1 MPQHD
6 QPRPGPVDSA
16 DWSENPRWQAAMG
29 KMQKLSRALPGS
41 PLADEDWAVP
51 AAQNVA
57 QLIVEVE
64 DRLSEDEL
72 AVLYGVGA
80 LFVRE
85 GMKEMGALID
95 AWRALGMVR
104 TIRPDSEGQADG

>member
-6 QPRPGPVDSA
+6 QSRPGPDDGV
-16 DWSENPRWQAAMG
+16 DWSENPRWQAVMG
-29 KMQKLSRALPGS
+29 KMQKLSRSLSDS

-64 DRLSEDEL
+64 ARLSEDEM
-72 AVLYGVGA
+72 AVLYGIGA
-80 LFVRE
+80 LLVRE
-85 GMKEMGALID
+85 GMKEMGALFD
-95 AWRALGMVR
+95 AWRALGMIRTVR
-104 TIRPDSEGQADG
+104 GGGEEQTDG